1 MIQITE
7 ELHEKISQILHSTLE
22 ASDVFMVDEES
33 DSEFEE
39 FEELQKC
46 VTEFDALAPQNK

>member
-39 FEELQKC
+39 LQKC

>member
-22 ASDVFMVDEES
+22 AFDVFDEES
-33 DSEFEE
+33 DSE